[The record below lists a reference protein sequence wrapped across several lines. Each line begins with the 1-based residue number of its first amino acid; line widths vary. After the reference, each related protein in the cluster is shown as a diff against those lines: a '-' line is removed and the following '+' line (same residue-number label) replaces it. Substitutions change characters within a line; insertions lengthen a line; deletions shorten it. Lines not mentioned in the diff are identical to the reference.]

1 MDLKASCAYIDSL
14 ASVSIKRVAKETT
27 HIRIQTWLAIQFFL
41 ELYDKVWDCTIDIN
55 TQTIPTE
62 IGSVKGSPLF
72 HVDEN
77 AWYSL
82 MKSVLSPSCSAFV
95 RYPELGQRDV

>member
-41 ELYDKVWDCTIDIN
+41 ELYDKVWDCTIDIY

-77 AWYSL
+77 
-82 MKSVLSPSCSAFV
+82 VLVFSDEIRFVAFM
-95 RYPELGQRDV
+95 QRVSQIS